1 MKLRTPRLSPGDVVN
16 GLCPRAIFISEVTK
30 NCANSPVLE
39 MSESPAR
46 GKNGRA
52 PLHGLRVWG
61 HQAASTQNREVAT
74 ATPHAAEKNHSGCEW
89 AA

>member
-1 MKLRTPRLSPGDVVN
+1 M
-16 GLCPRAIFISEVTK
+16 IFAFPLFVYYMVQKVRKILYSFDTDYLI
-30 NCANSPVLE
+30 SPVLE
-39 MSESPAR
+39 MSELPAR
-46 GKNGRA
+46 GKNRRA